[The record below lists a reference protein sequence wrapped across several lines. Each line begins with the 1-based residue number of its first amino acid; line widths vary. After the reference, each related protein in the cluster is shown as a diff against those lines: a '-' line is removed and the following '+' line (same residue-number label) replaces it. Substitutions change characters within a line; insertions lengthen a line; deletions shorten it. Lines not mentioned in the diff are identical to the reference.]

1 MKENTLSLSVGG
13 NSWSPL
19 QESMNFSKALCFY
32 ILVYNADYYFTDV
45 ILFPIYFYIEK
56 TSIYPIT
63 AGLQIANDY
72 GFTDGWKILVE
83 FLVQSMI

>member
-1 MKENTLSLSVGG
+1 MESLARVDEFFKG
-13 NSWSPL
+13 
-19 QESMNFSKALCFY
+19 ALLLL
-32 ILVYNADYYFTDV
+32 LVYNADYYFTDV

-72 GFTDGWKILVE
+72 GFIDGWKILVE